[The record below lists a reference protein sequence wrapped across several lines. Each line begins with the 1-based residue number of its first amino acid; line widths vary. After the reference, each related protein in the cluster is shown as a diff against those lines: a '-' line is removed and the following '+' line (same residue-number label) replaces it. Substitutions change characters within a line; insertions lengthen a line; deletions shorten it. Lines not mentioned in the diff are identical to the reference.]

1 MASNIVMLPA
11 VQVGGEGALDPSQE
25 SVRHPRGM
33 VKINGATVPGWI
45 DFEVQAN
52 SYREAD
58 TFAVTFALSAL
69 AAPFDAN
76 WFTRQT
82 TMSIELLAGFPAD
95 PASYGAGELDS
106 LITGN
111 VDEVSFDPVQ
121 RTLELSGRDLTA
133 LLIDSKTAE
142 KWQNQTASQ
151 VATTLAQRHG
161 LTPVVT
167 ATTGTIGRFYQID
180 HVSTTATQTEWDFLI
195 QLAQQAQ
202 FVVYVKGREL
212 HFEPAPDPARAVAY
226 PITWT
231 PADAQGTLESN
242 TKQLSFSR
250 TLTVGKTI
258 SVTVHSWNAKQR
270 KGFSA
275 TYPTGRVHGAS
286 PGTAGSPAQNYY
298 YPIANLTQD
307 QAIKR
312 AQAIY
317 NELIKHEMR
326 LSASLPGDGLLSI
339 ANVMPVTGTGT
350 AFDQTY
356 YPQAITRRMSM
367 HSGYTMD
374 ITARNHS
381 NDVEPAL

>member
-1 MASNIVMLPA
+1 MASDIVNLPA
-11 VQVGGEGALDPSQE
+11 INVGGSALDPSQE
-25 SVRHPRGM
+25 GLRNPRGI
-33 VKINGATVPGWI
+33 VKINGVPVAGCL
-45 DFEVQAN
+45 DFNVESN

-58 TFAVTFALSAL
+58 TFDVTFALSAL
-69 AAPFDAN
+69 VAPFDAN
-76 WFTRQT
+76 WFTQQT
-82 TMSIELLAGFPAD
+82 TIGVELLAGFPAD
-95 PASYGAGELDS
+95 PDNYGASDLDL
-106 LITGN
+106 LIAGN

-121 RTLELSGRDLTA
+121 RTLELSGRDLTS

-151 VATTLAQRHG
+151 VATTLANRHG

-167 ATTGTIGRFYQID
+167 DTTGTIGLFYQID
-180 HVSTTATQTEWDFLI
+180 HVSTTSTQTEWDFLI

-202 FVVYVKGREL
+202 FVVYVKGHEL
-212 HFEPAPDPARAVAY
+212 HFEPAPDPASAPTY

-231 PADAQGTLESN
+231 PADAQGPFGSN

-258 SVTVHSWNAKQR
+258 SVTVHSWNTKQR

-275 TYPTGRVHGAS
+275 TYPTGRVHGAG

-326 LSASLPGDGLLSI
+326 MSAGLPADGILSI
-339 ANVMPVTGTGT
+339 AHVIPVTGTGT
-350 AFDQTY
+350 KFDQVY
-356 YPQAITRRMSM
+356 YPQSIMRRMSKG
-367 HSGYTMD
+367 SGYTMD
-374 ITARNHS
+374 VTARNHS